1 MQPSSPVI
9 VTGAILI
16 FVLFFVTLWC
26 AVIFLIGR
34 ISGWALLAKRFRSD
48 TRFSGQ
54 LWTWQ
59 SARFRWGCNFNNCI
73 TVGGDPSG
81 LYLSMLFLFRIG
93 SPPLLIPW
101 QEVTIR
107 QRRTTLFFQFVEL
120 QLGREEQIPFTI
132 REKLADSLRSAAG
145 SSWPIEPIS

>member
-1 MQPSSPVI
+1 MQTPSPVTITSAI
-9 VTGAILI
+9 VI
-16 FVLFFVTLWC
+16 FVLFFVALWC
-26 AVIFLIGR
+26 TIVFMIGR
-34 ISGWALLAKRFRSD
+34 ISGWALLAKRFRTDS
-48 TRFSGQ
+48 RFPGQ

-59 SARFRWGCNFNNCI
+59 SARFRWGCNFNNCL

-107 QRRTTLFFQFVEL
+107 QRRTVLFFQFVEL
-120 QLGREEQIPFTI
+120 RLGREEQIPFAI

>member
-1 MQPSSPVI
+1 MQTPSPLTITS
-9 VTGAILI
+9 AIIL
-16 FVLFFVTLWC
+16 FVLFFATLWC

-34 ISGWALLAKRFRSD
+34 ISGWALLAKRFRTDSQ
-48 TRFSGQ
+48 FPGQ

-59 SARFRWGCNFNNCI
+59 SARFRWGCNFNNCL
-73 TVGGDPSG
+73 TVGAGPSG

-107 QRRTTLFFQFVEL
+107 QRRTVLFFQLVEL

-145 SSWPIEPIS
+145 SSWPIEPIA